1 MNSTAHSVAPASR
14 GAARSQVAGMTFSAA
29 VVWLALLVGILA
41 LVAAGAGVFW
51 QSEGSSFTFTTLR
64 GETVTIFGQDLYRY
78 DTTFFA
84 GGFRGQ
90 DAVVLL
96 FGLPLLALST
106 WAYRRGSLRGGLV
119 LLGTLG
125 YFLYVYASMALSAAY
140 NNLFLV
146 YVALFSA
153 SLFAF
158 VLAFGVFDRQ
168 ALAARYGR
176 QLPRRGPAL
185 FMFLS
190 GLVVLVVWGGPLAA
204 ALLRNEAPATLDSYT
219 TMFTHAVDIAVI
231 GPAAILAGILIWR
244 REVMGYL
251 LLAGMIIL
259 EIMLAPLIA
268 GQTIVQLSLGLTL
281 TTGEIVGPVASFA
294 LLGLLALG
302 VLVAILR
309 RLDS

>member
-1 MNSTAHSVAPASR
+1 MNRTVESVIPATTDVSR
-14 GAARSQVAGMTFSAA
+14 SRAAGIAFSPAI
-29 VVWLALLVGILA
+29 VWLTMLIGLLS
-41 LVAAGAGVFW
+41 LVAAGAGLFW
-51 QSEGSSFTFTTLR
+51 QSAGAAFPFTTLR

-106 WAYRRGSLRGGLV
+106 WAYRRGSLRGALI

-140 NNLFLV
+140 NSLFLV

-158 VLAFGVFDRQ
+158 VIVFRQ
-168 ALAARYGR
+168 FDLPALTARYGS
-176 QLPRRGPAL
+176 QLPRHGPGL

-190 GLVVLVVWGGPLAA
+190 GLVIFIVWGSPLVS
-204 ALLRNEAPATLDSYT
+204 ALLRGEAPAGLDSYT
-219 TMFTHAVDIAVI
+219 TMYTHAFDMAVI
-231 GPAAILAGILIWR
+231 GPAAILAGILILR
-244 REVMGYL
+244 GELTSYL

-259 EIMLAPLIA
+259 EIMLTPLIIA
-268 GQTIVQLSLGLTL
+268 QTIVQLSMGLTL
-281 TTGEIVGPVASFA
+281 TTGEIVGPVVSFA
-294 LLGLLALG
+294 TLGLLAIG

-309 RLDS
+309 RFDG